1 MNHVIQG
8 MNVYR
13 VTDIANA
20 GRDAVQEAIRCFGAG
35 TGVGVY
41 LCVAGGNGIPLLT
54 FGIGTFSPEDIEGAM
69 ATHSRCILNAMRLSQ
84 NPTDLTSFESSG
96 SDLERGRG
104 AVRFGDT
111 ILSLF
116 GFTPELMN
124 ETVVLA
130 IACRFFDRHKFRDP
144 QTNEELTVHELAQ
157 LVAKKSGNAQWLD
170 LARAITGRR

>member
-1 MNHVIQG
+1 M
-8 MNVYR
+8 
-13 VTDIANA
+13 
-20 GRDAVQEAIRCFGAG
+20 
-35 TGVGVY
+35 GVC
-41 LCVAGGNGIPLLT
+41 LCVAGGGIPLLT

-69 ATHSRCILNAMRLSQ
+69 ATHSQCILNAMRLAQ
-84 NPTDLTSFESSG
+84 NPTHLTSFESSG

-130 IACRFFDRHKFRDP
+130 IACRFFDRHKFRDR
-144 QTNEELTVHELAQ
+144 TGNELTVREFVQLIAAENQNTGWVELARS
-157 LVAKKSGNAQWLD
+157 V
-170 LARAITGRR
+170 TGR